1 MASLGVSGIRLF
13 SIIILIVFLSAGANA
28 HHDQGG
34 SALSIAGDEPVAGQS
49 FWVGYH
55 ALTPNGATYTFWPEG
70 HEAPVIDWDL
80 PEGFTLGMTRWP
92 QFEKFENSTGNY
104 FGFSPGTVIY
114 QEIKV
119 PENWDGGA
127 FHVGLKL
134 AYFVCSPDCG
144 QIYEA
149 AKLDFGGAEA
159 PENMGPLP
167 ADPYDLQRLAL
178 HANAGTNGDLMVA
191 AIFRY
196 EDLTAKIKAAW
207 FLSTTPGV
215 MASGPAL
222 RLKQSEKKF
231 YDKAFRGYLGV
242 TPHAKSATEIPMI
255 NGIILFEMADG
266 SYIRAYPFERKNDYI
281 AIAALGFDDTAP
293 APEFTLLTAFLFAL
307 VGGII
312 LNIMPCVLPVLAL
325 KVFAFMKAGATSPK
339 KLRADGIAYTLGI
352 LLSFAAVGGI
362 LMALRAGGDQIGW
375 GFQMQSPV
383 FVFAMALLIF
393 AIGLNFLGAFEL
405 SAGKL
410 AGLGQKLTEKQGP
423 SGAFFTGVLATVVAT
438 PCTAPFMAG
447 ALAFGLSAS
456 PAVGFLVFLG
466 LGLGLALPYL
476 ILSFI
481 PALGKFLPKP
491 GAWMN
496 TFKQFLAFPL
506 FATVIWL
513 LWILNIQ
520 SGPNGLLVALS
531 ALLVLALAVWLGR
544 VLSGKMLGKAFVVV
558 LLASAI
564 SPLVFAEKALP
575 TVERSMATSWERI
588 ELIEY
593 NAEDLARLRAEGTP
607 VLIHFWAAWCP
618 ICILHEEFVFKT
630 DEFGDFV
637 ADEGIVFMFVDN
649 TTTSEE
655 IWTLIQSYGR
665 EGQPIDVFYPPGE
678 EVVVL
683 PELFNKSYLLDRLA
697 KELEQS

>member
-1 MASLGVSGIRLF
+1 MARPAAPVFRLF
-13 SIIILIVFLSAGANA
+13 SFFVFILFLAAPAGA

-34 SALSIAGDEPVAGQS
+34 SALSIAGDSPVAGES

-55 ALTPNGATYTFWPEG
+55 ALTPNGTTYTFWPEG
-70 HEAPVIDWDL
+70 HEAPVMDWDL

-92 QFEKFENSTGNY
+92 QFEKFESDQGDY

-114 QEIKV
+114 QQIKV
-119 PENWDGGA
+119 PESWDGGA
-127 FHVGLKL
+127 FQVGLKL
-134 AYFVCSPDCG
+134 AYFVCSTDCG

-149 AKLDFGGAEA
+149 ARLDFGGEQP
-159 PENMGPLP
+159 PENLGALP
-167 ADPYDLQRLAL
+167 PDLYDLQRLAL

-191 AIFRY
+191 ANFRF
-196 EDLTAKIKAAW
+196 EDHTAKIKAAW
-207 FLSTTPGV
+207 FLPTTAGV

-222 RLKQSEKKF
+222 ELKQSEKKF
-231 YDKAFRGYLGV
+231 YDQPFRGYLGV
-242 TPHAKSATEIPMI
+242 TPHAPGATEIPRI
-255 NGIILFEMADG
+255 TGIILFEMADG
-266 SYIRAYPFERKNDYI
+266 SFIRAFPFGSKNDFI
-281 AIAALGFDDTAP
+281 AIAALGFGDAAP
-293 APEFTLLTAFLFAL
+293 EPEFTLLTAFLFAI

-325 KVFAFMKAGATSPK
+325 KVFSFMKAGTTSPK
-339 KLRADGIAYTLGI
+339 RLRADGLAYTLGI
-352 LLSFAAVGGI
+352 VLSFAVVGGI
-362 LMALRAGGDQIGW
+362 LMAFKASGDQIGW

-393 AIGLNFLGAFEL
+393 AIGLNFLGTFDL

-466 LGLGLALPYL
+466 LGFGLALPYL

-531 ALLVLALAVWLGR
+531 ALLVFALAVWIGR
-544 VLSGKMLGKAFVVV
+544 VATKKILGKAFVVV
-558 LLASAI
+558 LLAVAI
-564 SPLVFAEKALP
+564 SPMVFADKALP
-575 TVERSMATSWERI
+575 TVARTMETSWERI
-588 ELIEY
+588 ELVEY
-593 NAEDLARLRAEGTP
+593 NAEELARLRAEGTP
-607 VLIHFWAAWCP
+607 VLVHFWAAWCP
-618 ICILHEEFVFKT
+618 ICILHEEFVFMT
-630 DEFGDFV
+630 DDFGDFV
-637 ADEGIVFMFVDN
+637 EDQGIVFMFVDN
-649 TTTSEE
+649 TTTSAE
-655 IWTLIQSYGR
+655 IWALIQSYGR
-665 EGQPIDVFYPPGE
+665 VGQPIDVFYPPGK

-697 KELEQS
+697 KELE

>member
-1 MASLGVSGIRLF
+1 MARPAAPVFRLF
-13 SIIILIVFLSAGANA
+13 SFFVFILFLAAPAGA

-34 SALSIAGDEPVAGQS
+34 SPLSIAGDSPVAGES
-49 FWVGYH
+49 FWMGYH
-55 ALTPNGATYTFWPEG
+55 ALTPNGTTYTFWPEG
-70 HEAPVIDWDL
+70 HEAPVMDWDL

-92 QFEKFENSTGNY
+92 QFEKFESDQGDY

-114 QEIKV
+114 QQIKV
-119 PENWDGGA
+119 PESWDGGA

-134 AYFVCSPDCG
+134 AYFVCSKDCG

-149 AKLDFGGAEA
+149 ARLDFGGKEA
-159 PENMGPLP
+159 ALNMAPMP
-167 ADPYDLQRLAL
+167 ADPYDLERLAL
-178 HANAGTNGDLMVA
+178 HTNAGTNGEFMVGA
-191 AIFRY
+191 NFRF
-196 EDLTAKIKAAW
+196 EDHTAKIKAAW
-207 FLSTTPGV
+207 FLPTTAGV

-222 RLKQSEKKF
+222 ELTQSEKKF
-231 YDKAFRGYLGV
+231 YDQPFRGYLGV
-242 TPHAKSATEIPMI
+242 TPHAPGATEIPRI
-255 NGIILFEMADG
+255 TGIILFEMADG
-266 SYIRAYPFERKNDYI
+266 SAIQAYPFERKNDYLE
-281 AIAALGFDDTAP
+281 IAALGFDDAAP
-293 APEFTLLTAFLFAL
+293 EPEFTLLTAFLFAII
-307 VGGII
+307 GGII

-325 KVFAFMKAGATSPK
+325 KVFSFMKAGTTSPK
-339 KLRADGIAYTLGI
+339 RLRADGLAYTLGI
-352 LLSFAAVGGI
+352 VLSFAVVGGI
-362 LMALRAGGDQIGW
+362 LMAFKASGDQIGW

-393 AIGLNFLGAFEL
+393 AIGLNFLGTFDL

-466 LGLGLALPYL
+466 LGFGLALPYL

-531 ALLVLALAVWLGR
+531 ALLVFALAVWIGR
-544 VLSGKMLGKAFVVV
+544 VATKKILGKAFVVV
-558 LLASAI
+558 LLAAAI
-564 SPLVFAEKALP
+564 SPMVFADKALP
-575 TVERSMATSWERI
+575 TVARTMETSWERI
-588 ELIEY
+588 ELVEY
-593 NAEDLARLRAEGTP
+593 NAEELARLRAEGTP
-607 VLIHFWAAWCP
+607 VLVHFWAAWCP
-618 ICILHEEFVFKT
+618 VCILHEEFVFMT
-630 DEFGDFV
+630 DDFGDFV
-637 ADEGIVFMFVDN
+637 EDQGIVFMFVDN
-649 TTTSEE
+649 TTTSAE
-655 IWTLIQSYGR
+655 IWALIQSYGR
-665 EGQPIDVFYPPGE
+665 VGQPIDVFYPPGK

-697 KELEQS
+697 KELE